1 MIKNENATFLL
12 FKLCHYNF
20 KILMSVALTMVAAIK
35 FVPTQWDH
43 FVVAAEVDTYSQV
56 MEDLALVG

>member
-1 MIKNENATFLL
+1 
-12 FKLCHYNF
+12 
-20 KILMSVALTMVAAIK
+20 MSVLLIAMAVIN

-43 FVVAAEVDTYSQV
+43 FVVAAEVDIYSQV